1 MSVNKNECS
10 ENDKTVV
17 GCRSFRTPPFI
28 VFLTRIKFSFK
39 VHVAVFNEGEE
50 GFQEKQ
56 DLLEELKIKEDEKK
70 KEDKKIKEAK
80 KINEA
85 KQMAEKK
92 AEAEKYLII
101 FSQVSF
107 VF

>member
-1 MSVNKNECS
+1 MNVL
-10 ENDKTVV
+10 KTTRLLWDV
-17 GCRSFRTPPFI
+17 GVLAPLLLSF
-28 VFLTRIKFSFK
+28 FLTRIKFSFK

-70 KEDKKIKEAK
+70 REDKKIKKAK

-107 VF
+107 DF

>member
-1 MSVNKNECS
+1 M
-10 ENDKTVV
+10 
-17 GCRSFRTPPFI
+17 
-28 VFLTRIKFSFK
+28 
-39 VHVAVFNEGEE
+39 HVAVFNEGEE

-107 VF
+107 DFWWLKIHYFVVHYSKHYPYGMFNRILSFLETKKFEVWWR